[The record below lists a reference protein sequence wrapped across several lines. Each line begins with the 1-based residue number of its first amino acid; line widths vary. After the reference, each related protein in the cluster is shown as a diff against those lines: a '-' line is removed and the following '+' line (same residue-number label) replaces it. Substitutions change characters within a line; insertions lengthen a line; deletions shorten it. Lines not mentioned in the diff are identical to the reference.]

1 MPTFGEIQ
9 NMRVGIWNYT
19 SGTSGTVDMSTLY
32 NNSDITGLD
41 ECRVLSITCIAGTS
55 NATVKI
61 DNRDNI
67 TVPANQSL
75 TLTPNGTIVNPT
87 IIFTGTA
94 SYVIEFVTNNFHGST
109 RGNI

>member
-19 SGTSGTVDMSTLY
+19 SGSSGTVDMSTLF
-32 NNSDITGLD
+32 NTSDITAMD
-41 ECRVLSITCIAGTS
+41 ECRVLSITAIAGNT
-55 NATVKI
+55 NATVQI
-61 DNRDNI
+61 DNRSQVTI
-67 TVPANQSL
+67 PAGQAL

-87 IIFTGTA
+87 IIFTNTS